1 MERCNKERIKRGL
14 KPCKSTHVCNPETG
28 RCVKKDSAKGKQI
41 LKQYK
46 SKSKRSKSATRKSK
60 SVKKSKSKRKAVK
73 KSKTKRKSVRKSK
86 SRKNYRSKSVLRS
99 KKSLKLIKQIR
110 NMNCVRDMELAKLG
124 EEYEKIKGDIYNREL
139 DLNVA
144 MQKSVN
150 GADKLERDYHASLAT
165 DIQKDIDKLKKA
177 KEPLEEKL
185 KNINDVDELLKK
197 AELSINETRK
207 VKYLISKLDEP
218 FKTRRMKKF
227 RSRR

>member
-14 KPCKSTHVCNPETG
+14 KPCKATHVCNPETG

-46 SKSKRSKSATRKSK
+46 SKTKRSKSATRKSK
-60 SVKKSKSKRKAVK
+60 SVKKSKSKRKSVK

-86 SRKNYRSKSVLRS
+86 SRKSYRSKSVLRN

-150 GADKLERDYHASLAT
+150 GADKLERGYHASLAA

-197 AELSINETRK
+197 AELSVNETRK

-218 FKTRRMKKF
+218 FKSRRMKKF

>member
-14 KPCKSTHVCNPETG
+14 KPCKATHVCNPETG

-46 SKSKRSKSATRKSK
+46 SKTKRSKSATRKSK
-60 SVKKSKSKRKAVK
+60 SVK

-86 SRKNYRSKSVLRS
+86 SRKSYRSKSVLRN

-150 GADKLERDYHASLAT
+150 GADKLERDYHASLAA

-197 AELSINETRK
+197 AELSVNETRK

-218 FKTRRMKKF
+218 FKSRRMKKF